1 MLVFEYSPNGNVCS
15 HLYGNMWLS
24 SEIRLWLFT
33 FFSETLHLLL
43 DSGKGSMT
51 RLEFKQRLAIAIGA
65 AKGSTTMRRRLF
77 FSVMNLENSKYN
89 CSLTCRSES
98 SA

>member
-1 MLVFEYSPNGNVCS
+1 MAMSVAIYMVICGYRQKLDCGF
-15 HLYGNMWLS
+15 
-24 SEIRLWLFT
+24 